1 MCCRNTLVCDSVQ
14 EAKALAF
21 GGHER
26 HKVVAL
32 DGTVF
37 AKAGLITGGTS
48 SNIEARA
55 QKWDE
60 KAMQELRQVCACRS
74 SFQPCH
80 PALDSRI
87 SCTGCI
93 PSHDRMA

>member
-1 MCCRNTLVCDSVQ
+1 MCDSVQ

-48 SNIEARA
+48 SNMEARA

-60 KAMQELRQVCACRS
+60 KAMQELRQVICLPHSPVS
-74 SFQPCH
+74 SK
-80 PALDSRI
+80 
-87 SCTGCI
+87 
-93 PSHDRMA
+93 

>member
-60 KAMQELRQVCACRS
+60 KAMQELRQVSCYMHS
-74 SFQPCH
+74 
-80 PALDSRI
+80 I
-87 SCTGCI
+87 SCKQKDVCLLQ
-93 PSHDRMA
+93 S